1 MSQAPSY
8 SISSILCTH
17 CCDLT
22 IFKYVPDAAST
33 VSLSLQLLSLFCA
46 IFVGAQALRRA
57 HFGQGTGPIHLDN
70 LICNSSESS
79 LVNCRHNGIGVH
91 NCGHSED
98 AGLRCQSMH
107 CSFCLKR

>member
-22 IFKYVPDAAST
+22 IFKYVPDASST
-33 VSLSLQLLSLFCA
+33 ASLSLQLLSLFCA

-70 LICNSSESS
+70 LICNSSESR

-98 AGLRCQSMH
+98 AGLRCQGMY
-107 CSFCLKR
+107 CCILP